1 MYRLFELFVY
11 QFSGNPIFSNLF
23 IFETD
28 QSSYSS
34 PIETQQF
41 LFSGRLEISSL
52 QSISNWSQLLPN
64 FTGWANKDRVLEII
78 T

>member
-28 QSSYSS
+28 QSSYSF

-41 LFSGRLEISSL
+41 FFFRKVRNIESAKYI
-52 QSISNWSQLLPN
+52 QLKP
-64 FTGWANKDRVLEII
+64 II
-78 T
+78 P

>member
-1 MYRLFELFVY
+1 MYRLFELFVH

-28 QSSYSS
+28 QSSYSF

-52 QSISNWSQLLPN
+52 QSIFNYFLTSQGGPIKIEYL
-64 FTGWANKDRVLEII
+64 K
-78 T
+78 

>member
-1 MYRLFELFVY
+1 MYRLFELLVY

-28 QSSYSS
+28 QSSYLF
-34 PIETQQF
+34 PTETQQF

-52 QSISNWSQLLPN
+52 QSIFN
-64 FTGWANKDRVLEII
+64 
-78 T
+78 